1 MKKMS
6 VGLDALRY
14 VARSSLEVMACGGAH
29 VPNEGDCARGG
40 APNGVWQVANG
51 TVWSG
56 SRLTQAHTIHP
67 GGKESGAEVGEHR
80 RC

>member
-1 MKKMS
+1 MKKRS

-56 SRLTQAHTIHP
+56 SRLTQVRDRD
-67 GGKESGAEVGEHR
+67 SHR
-80 RC
+80 S